1 MRAVVQ
7 RVLDANLRVDGEE
20 ISRIGQGYVVL
31 VAVMEGDTEKDIDYM
46 TKKLCNLR
54 IFEDDEGKMNK
65 SIQDVSGQMLIVSQ
79 FTLAGDARK
88 GNRPSFISSAEPTL
102 ARNYYDTLCER
113 VQAAGVPVQKGI
125 FAADM
130 KVNLTNDGPVTI
142 LLDST
147 RGF

>member
-7 RVLDANLRVDGEE
+7 RVLDANLCVEGKE

-46 TKKLCNLR
+46 AKKLCNLR
-54 IFEDDEGKMNK
+54 IFEDADGKMNK
-65 SIQDVSGQMLIVSQ
+65 NITDVGGAMLIVSQ

-88 GNRPSFISSAEPTL
+88 GNRPSFITSAAPDL
-102 ARNYYDTLCER
+102 ARTYYDTLCER
-113 VQAAGVPVQKGI
+113 VQAAGIPVQKGI

-142 LLDST
+142 LLDSA
-147 RGF
+147 REF